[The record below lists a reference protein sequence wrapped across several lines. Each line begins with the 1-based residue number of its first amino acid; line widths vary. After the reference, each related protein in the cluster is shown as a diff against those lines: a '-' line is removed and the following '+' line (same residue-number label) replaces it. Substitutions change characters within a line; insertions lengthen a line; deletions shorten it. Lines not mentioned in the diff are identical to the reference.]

1 MFKRL
6 ASCLII
12 VLCISTAAMA
22 QKPTI
27 RISAWYWLN
36 SAPKAD
42 WEGDFVTMKNL
53 GFTDVLI
60 SWGLDTAGLITR
72 KQDTTQAIRWAQK
85 AGMGAYLIVWQPEA
99 NSLPRTPEFVH
110 VNAEGKAI
118 DSMDVFNP
126 KWRATDWK
134 HYLQEIAKTYG
145 HEPAM
150 AGYVFDDSFSGGQ
163 ASYGPYEEK
172 VFGAPLPRKPTDPR
186 WEEWKEARQGWWE
199 DWAKDTVKYIR
210 DIDPNKQHEIYLEDT
225 SDRIMNE
232 ARNANGGVDFARV
245 ARHFDAVG
253 GYTMPKWTSAPDSDQ
268 KVSELTKNAIEG
280 VRKIIGPKK
289 KMIFTF
295 WSANIAEEFAPGPAV
310 YPSAAQIQSICEEAL
325 KLGIRHLDMYGYRIG
340 QYRATRAEMARM
352 MPAEPAP
359 YIMTGQFP
367 QKFMWDRPE
376 IHTELG
382 KYLRSLNQR

>member
-1 MFKRL
+1 MLKRFIGYVIL
-6 ASCLII
+6 L
-12 VLCISTAAMA
+12 LCIGVPAFA
-22 QKPTI
+22 QKPAI

-60 SWGLDTAGLITR
+60 SWGLDTAGLVTR
-72 KQDTTQAIRWAQK
+72 KEDTTQAIRWAQK

-110 VNAEGKAI
+110 VNAEGKPI

-126 KWRATDWK
+126 KWRSTDWK
-134 HYLQEIAKTYG
+134 HYLQQIAKNYG

-150 AGYVFDDSFSGGQ
+150 AGYVFDDSFSGGE

-172 VFGAPLPRKPTDPR
+172 VFGAPLPRKPSDPR
-186 WEEWKEARQGWWE
+186 WAEWTKARQGWWE

-210 DIDPNKQHEIYLEDT
+210 EIDPNRQHEIYLEDVAG
-225 SDRIMNE
+225 RIMDQ
-232 ARNANGGVDFARV
+232 AHNANSGVDFARV

-253 GYTMPKWTSAPDSDQ
+253 GYIMPRWTSAPDSNQ
-268 KVSELTKNAIEG
+268 KVLQLTKDSIEG
-280 VRKIIGPKK
+280 VRKIIGPKQQI
-289 KMIFTF
+289 IFTF
-295 WSANIAEEFAPGPAV
+295 WSANAAEEFAPGPAV
-310 YPSAAQIQSICEEAL
+310 YPTAAQIQSICEEAL

-340 QYRATRAEMARM
+340 QYRATREEMARM
-352 MPAEPAP
+352 MPAEPKP
-359 YIMTGQFP
+359 YVLTGQFP

-376 IHTELG
+376 IHTQLG
-382 KYLRSLNQR
+382 AYLRSLNKK

>member
-12 VLCISTAAMA
+12 VLCISTAALA
-22 QKPTI
+22 QRPTV

-110 VNAEGKAI
+110 INAEGKAI

-172 VFGAPLPRKPTDPR
+172 VLERPCRESQRTHDGKNGRR
-186 WEEWKEARQGWWE
+186 RAR
-199 DWAKDTVKYIR
+199 A
-210 DIDPNKQHEIYLEDT
+210 
-225 SDRIMNE
+225 
-232 ARNANGGVDFARV
+232 GG
-245 ARHFDAVG
+245 
-253 GYTMPKWTSAPDSDQ
+253 K
-268 KVSELTKNAIEG
+268 
-280 VRKIIGPKK
+280 
-289 KMIFTF
+289 
-295 WSANIAEEFAPGPAV
+295 
-310 YPSAAQIQSICEEAL
+310 
-325 KLGIRHLDMYGYRIG
+325 IG
-340 QYRATRAEMARM
+340 QRTRSNTFETSIRINSMKSISR
-352 MPAEPAP
+352 
-359 YIMTGQFP
+359 IL
-367 QKFMWDRPE
+367 R
-376 IHTELG
+376 TE
-382 KYLRSLNQR
+382 S